1 MLETEKRNPK
11 SMRLHEMNASEIV
24 SLMQEENY
32 VAVGAIDAVLPELAT
47 AVEEISARLSAG
59 GRLFYVGCG
68 TSGRLGVL
76 DASECPP
83 TFGVSPDLVIGLI
96 AGGDKALRDAV
107 EHVED
112 DADSGQRDLDAH
124 SLTAVDSVVGISV
137 AGGASYVVGALEY
150 AKSVGAYTVALS
162 SNEDT
167 VISRIADLAIV
178 PLTGAEVLTGSTRL
192 KAGTAHKMI
201 LNMLSTAVMVR
212 QGYVYENLMVHVKPL
227 NAKLRQRMIGIVSEL
242 LGTDEAASVLL
253 LERWDWDIRR
263 IMEVNP
269 NNSQKHP

>member
-137 AGGASYVVGALEY
+137 AGGAAYVVGALEY

-178 PLTGAEVLTGSTRL
+178 PLTGAEILTGSTRL

-242 LGTDEAASVLL
+242 LGADEAASVLL